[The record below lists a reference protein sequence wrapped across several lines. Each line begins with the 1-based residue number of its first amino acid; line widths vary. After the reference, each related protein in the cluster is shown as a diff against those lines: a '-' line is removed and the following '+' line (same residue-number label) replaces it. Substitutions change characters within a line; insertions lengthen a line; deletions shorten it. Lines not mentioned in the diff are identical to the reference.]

1 MVDRE
6 GNLLSDPN
14 DPILYGIARDQ
25 SIIGTPEECIDKI
38 NEYKENLPIDNLICR
53 FKFPGI
59 SHREAMRSMKLFAD
73 KVLPHV
79 C

>member
-14 DPILYGIARDQ
+14 DPVLYDIAREQ
-25 SIIGTPEECIDKI
+25 SIIGTPEECIETI
-38 NEYKENLPIDNLICR
+38 QRYKDALPVNNLICR

-59 SHREAMRSMKLFAD
+59 SHDEAVRSMKLFVE
-73 KVLPHV
+73 KVLPAV
-79 C
+79 S